1 MTTIFDQADELMRE
15 VGKEEVMR
23 MLKEQVRKNGE
34 IIVELTK
41 QVLAIKKKK
50 AKRRRREQDRKQ
62 VKRDYE
68 KR

>member
-15 VGKEEVMR
+15 AEKEEVMR

-62 VKRDYE
+62 VKRDYK

>member
-23 MLKEQVRKNGE
+23 M
-34 IIVELTK
+34 
-41 QVLAIKKKK
+41 
-50 AKRRRREQDRKQ
+50 
-62 VKRDYE
+62 KRDYK